1 MKKLVSTETIEQAH
15 AAHQLKLELA
25 AGQIVTPQAR
35 ERAEQLGVELVES
48 VSLKVGYRDM
58 QKIVDEVLSRL
69 KSPNM
74 SRAKVEK
81 AVRDILKERE

>member
-1 MKKLVSTETIEQAH
+1 MKKLISAETIEQVH
-15 AAHQLKLELA
+15 AAHQLKLEVA

-35 ERAEQLGVELVES
+35 ERAEQLGVELLES
-48 VSLKVGYRDM
+48 ATEKVGYRDM
-58 QKIVDEVLSRL
+58 QRIVDEVLVRL

-74 SRAKVEK
+74 SRVKVEK